1 MTDESKPQ
9 IRKPPVLFRETQ
21 AVIARIE
28 KVIEGPFIGYW
39 NSDSGSVCENDVV
52 GLYGLLRKLGR
63 QSALT
68 LFIKSDGG
76 SGQSALRMVNL
87 LRQFSEQLT
96 AVVPLECKSAATMLA
111 LGADRILMGPLAH
124 LSAIDTSLTHDL
136 SPLDRDNDR
145 VSVSHDELLRVIK
158 LWRAESKGKDS
169 NPYESLYPHVHP
181 LVVGAVHR
189 ASSLS
194 VKLCTEILSYHMS
207 DRRKASQ
214 IANRLNSE
222 YPSHGYP
229 ITLREAKR
237 IGLKA
242 QPMPS
247 ELNELLIELHEVYS
261 VMGQRAT
268 TDFDALNQHDHSIVN
283 IIEGAAF
290 QMFFQRDKDWYYRQE
305 ERRWVPLNDRSAWYK
320 SELVRG
326 EVVTSE
332 YHIR

>member
-1 MTDESKPQ
+1 MTEELRAE
-9 IRKPPVLFRETQ
+9 IRKPPILFRETQ

-28 KVIEGPFIGYW
+28 KAIDGPFIAYW

-63 QSALT
+63 QDHLT

-87 LRQFSEQLT
+87 LRQFSAELS

-158 LWRAESKGKDS
+158 LWRGESKGRDT
-169 NPYESLYPHVHP
+169 NPYAALYPHVHP

-214 IANRLNSE
+214 IANRLNAE

-229 ITLREAKR
+229 ITLREAQR

-242 QPMPS
+242 KSLPG

-268 TDFDALNQHDHSIVN
+268 TDFDELNQHDHSIVN
-283 IIEGAAF
+283 IIEGNGF
-290 QMFFQRDKDWYYRQE
+290 QMFFQRDKDWHYRKE

-320 SELVRG
+320 SEVVRG

>member
-1 MTDESKPQ
+1 
-9 IRKPPVLFRETQ
+9 
-21 AVIARIE
+21 
-28 KVIEGPFIGYW
+28 
-39 NSDSGSVCENDVV
+39 
-52 GLYGLLRKLGR
+52 
-63 QSALT
+63 
-68 LFIKSDGG
+68 
-76 SGQSALRMVNL
+76 
-87 LRQFSEQLT
+87 
-96 AVVPLECKSAATMLA
+96 
-111 LGADRILMGPLAH
+111 MGPLAH

-181 LVVGAVHR
+181 LVIGAVHR